1 MNPLT
6 KKRNILLLLFSLL
19 AFCNLQAQTKQQVYV
34 ELLGAS
40 TTVGV
45 HYDSRFGKNSHW
57 GFRAGLAFTSTNN
70 QDFMECDPLKTRGV
84 TLPVGIN
91 YLIGKNN
98 HFAELGLGVSFGSYQ
113 CTLRKEEKL
122 FKKNLTGSFLFLDMG
137 YRYQPAKGV
146 SVRLGLNPG
155 LALNYKETAKENDNT
170 ITRSAVIYP
179 YVSVGLSL

>member
-1 MNPLT
+1 
-6 KKRNILLLLFSLL
+6 
-19 AFCNLQAQTKQQVYV
+19 
-34 ELLGAS
+34 
-40 TTVGV
+40 
-45 HYDSRFGKNSHW
+45 
-57 GFRAGLAFTSTNN
+57 
-70 QDFMECDPLKTRGV
+70 MECDPLKTRGV

-91 YLIGKNN
+91 YLIGKNK
-98 HFAELGLGVSFGSYQ
+98 HFAELGLGVSLGSYQ

-155 LALNYKETAKENDNT
+155 LALNYKETTKENDNT

-179 YVSVGLSL
+179 YLSVGLSL